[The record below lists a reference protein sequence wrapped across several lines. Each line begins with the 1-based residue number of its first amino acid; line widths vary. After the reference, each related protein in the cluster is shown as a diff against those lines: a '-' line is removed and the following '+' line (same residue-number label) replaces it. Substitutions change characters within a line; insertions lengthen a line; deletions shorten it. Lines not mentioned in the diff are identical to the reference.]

1 MDKYSNLIESLNL
14 NIDRSYDGD
23 TIQASLHYKSNRG
36 FFHLKG
42 SNFTLLLLKNIHKD
56 FVRVI
61 SGQAELDNRMLSKI
75 SDFLS
80 NIEKNSDEPIRIT
93 FYVKDDE
100 FYITDI
106 KNDDYDAEKTIDPF
120 EIPYPL
126 TKVEYNLFKE
136 GSEKN
141 LYSRTIFDT
150 FFPDNLT
157 YFTNSIIKNLPDIF
171 NPLFIYSN
179 FKTYSPSVKTI
190 FNQLYFNLNNIEI
203 WSATLGIDS
212 FYYNLNFAQ
221 QLYLKENY
229 RKIKKPDM
237 KLLNLD
243 FNEFLEIVKEIK
255 ETTDRFDEVFL
266 LGNELNNFLS
276 LYIMAVEMLQLYL
289 MQYFLD
295 LLVITD
301 NLDLTLKII
310 YQTRK
315 NSIVN
320 DNTLSIYQFFDINA
334 ESKTIHLPGAELKE
348 ITEHTKHLP
357 KLKKLIHEK
366 KIVNILQQI
375 HHLLDIRD
383 ELFINSQKL
392 LQKMK
397 SSIDNLAD
405 ELIKNMQI
413 KQKEDIYFLELDEI
427 KQIKENNFYG
437 NIAFNLYFRK
447 AQLSRFRIQQTP
459 TEIYEKD
466 IDSVEEISKN
476 IYEKARSSNHFKAL
490 TFFYKEN
497 LSDVAILNKPSLFY
511 IDDFKNKD
519 ALIAQNIPI
528 FSLLMEFCTL
538 HEKTVFTGI
547 KMPDILLK
555 DKKLILKNG
564 EVLIEQ

>member
-1 MDKYSNLIESLNL
+1 MDKYLSLIESLNL
-14 NIDRSYDGD
+14 NIDSSFDGD
-23 TIQASLHYKSNRG
+23 TIQASFHYKSNRG

-42 SNFTLLLLKNIHKD
+42 YNFSLLLLKNIHKD
-56 FVRVI
+56 FVRII
-61 SGQAELDNRMLSKI
+61 SGQQDLDNRLLSKI

-80 NIEKNSDEPIRIT
+80 NIEKNSDEPIKIT

-106 KNDDYDAEKTIDPF
+106 KSDNYDSEKTIAPF

-157 YFTNSIIKNLPDIF
+157 YLTNSIIKNLPDIF

-190 FNQLYFNLNNIEI
+190 FNRPYFNLNNIEI
-203 WSATLGIDS
+203 WSTTLGIGS

-221 QLYLKENY
+221 HLYLKENY

-243 FNEFLEIVKEIK
+243 FNEFLDIVKEIK
-255 ETTDRFDEVFL
+255 ETTDKFDEDFL

-276 LYIMAVEMLQLYL
+276 LYIMAVEMLNLYL

-295 LLVITD
+295 LLIITD
-301 NLDLTLKII
+301 NLDSTLKMI
-310 YQTRK
+310 YQTRR

-320 DNTLSIYQFFDINA
+320 DNILNIYNFFDINA
-334 ESKTIHLPGAELKE
+334 EFKAIHLPKAEVKE
-348 ITEHTKHLP
+348 ITEHNKHLP
-357 KLKKLIHEK
+357 KLKKLMYEK
-366 KIVNILQQI
+366 KIINILQQI
-375 HHLLDIRD
+375 HHLLNIRD

-392 LQKMK
+392 LQQMK
-397 SSIDNLAD
+397 SSIDILSD

-427 KQIKENNFYG
+427 KQIKDNNFYG

-447 AQLSRFRIQQTP
+447 AQFSRFQIQQTP

-466 IDSVEEISKN
+466 IDRVEEISKN
-476 IYEKARSSNHFKAL
+476 LYEKAKNSNHFRTL
-490 TFFYKEN
+490 TFFYKDH
-497 LSDVAILNKPSLFY
+497 LSDIAILKKPSLFY
-511 IDDFKNKD
+511 LDDFINKD
-519 ALIAQNIPI
+519 AIITQNIPI

-564 EVLIEQ
+564 EVLIDQ